1 MERDPVNTRG
11 LWIWEPLSVNAPP
24 LTPTNHNNR
33 TNQDNS
39 KYIIMP
45 KITTS
50 KSPNSDIANSP
61 SDMKQKIINYIRAG
75 YPGLY
80 LVSHEEQR
88 VALEMTRIAQEL
100 HYSLVFWSVVDG
112 LVDTQ
117 KGTNNSAND
126 PLEALIAIK
135 DLKEKTLIL
144 LRDLHL
150 FLQDPNPILI
160 RQLKDLL
167 QEAKTKSKT
176 LIILGCRMVL
186 PPELERELTVIEFAL
201 PG

>member
-1 MERDPVNTRG
+1 LREESDG
-11 LWIWEPLSVNAPP
+11 
-24 LTPTNHNNR
+24 TNSEIKGSRRQGRKHQQQEKQKHKMR
-33 TNQDNS
+33 T
-39 KYIIMP
+39 
-45 KITTS
+45 
-50 KSPNSDIANSP
+50 
-61 SDMKQKIINYIRAG
+61 KIINYIRAG

-100 HYSLVFWSVVDG
+100 KYNLVFWSVVDG

-144 LRDLHL
+144 LRDFHL
-150 FLQDPNPILI
+150 YMANWHSSGDWQFKQSVTM
-160 RQLKDLL
+160 
-167 QEAKTKSKT
+167 A
-176 LIILGCRMVL
+176 L
-186 PPELERELTVIEFAL
+186 PTVILKVGWVRCWAARFL
-201 PG
+201 PGCVAR